1 MSELWRRLRM
11 LLSRERFERE
21 LEEEIQSHLEMQ
33 TGDNQEHGMAP
44 EEARYAARRQFG
56 NAALLKEVS
65 ADAWGW
71 RWFEALAQDLR
82 YALRTLRRRP
92 GFTAIAIL
100 SLALGIGVNIAIF
113 SFING
118 VLLRPLPVP
127 EAERMV
133 SIYHRSSKGWLSSSS
148 YPDYTF
154 YRNHNDVF
162 TGMLAYLR
170 VPMLLRTGEVDEK
183 LSGELVSSDYFSL
196 LGLKPVAG
204 RWFGGERGG
213 SAQEQPLV
221 ILSYDFWQRRYGHDS
236 AVIGRSL
243 RIGAGSF
250 TVSGVAPP
258 GFHGLV
264 LDWGDPPEFWV
275 PMRMYRQA
283 VPAFRDMD
291 ILNYWGMQSFLVA
304 GRLRPGVSFD
314 QAQAA
319 LAVLS
324 SRAAPLRQSA
334 FRERSGFTPEL
345 YPARRARFWPAYR
358 GSVTGFLALLAAS
371 VGLILLIACLNLA
384 NLLLARTSQR
394 RKEIAIRM
402 SIGSGR
408 GRLIRQFLTESL
420 VLSLLGG
427 AAGLLVARWTAAY
440 LTSFHRP
447 FKISLTFDGG
457 MDVPVL
463 TFALLLS
470 VATGVL
476 FGMIPAAQASGVN
489 MTAALKADSLKV
501 AAGLRGIALRDALVI
516 AQVALS
522 ALLLAGAGLFLRT
535 VENARAED
543 VTLDPGKV
551 LVANLDPTLSGYD
564 AQRRQVFYSQ
574 LLDRVKAL
582 PGVAGAALIEL
593 VPLGGFRGGTEII
606 VPAGENRGGST
617 RVQVDYNAASPGYF
631 ETVGLPLVRG
641 RAFTEHDRKGAPGVA
656 VINEVMAGRFW
667 PGLDPSGRRFSLTWR
682 EGGEVEVVGV
692 VRDGKFRNFRDSHR
706 PCFYVPLAQHG
717 SSRMSLEVR
726 STGDP
731 MNLVAAIRG
740 EVRALDAAMP
750 VTDFLTLQSIR
761 EQGMSQER
769 LIASLLTGFGVLA
782 LVLAAIG
789 VYGVTSFSVIQRT
802 REIGIRMALGAK
814 AGQVAGT
821 VLRRSAALALSG
833 LAIGWLGA
841 LALGR
846 LIAGLLYG
854 VSAADPAI
862 FAIISSVLLAVA
874 MLAAYFPARR
884 AASVDPMTALRY
896 E

>member
-183 LSGELVSSDYFSL
+183 LSGELVSSDYFFV

-275 PMRMYRQA
+275 PMRMYQA
-283 VPAFRDMD
+283 SRPGVQGHGHPQLLGHAIVPGRGKTASGR
-291 ILNYWGMQSFLVA
+291 LVRPGA
-304 GRLRPGVSFD
+304 GRLGRVVV
-314 QAQAA
+314 Q
-319 LAVLS
+319 
-324 SRAAPLRQSA
+324 SRAAEAKCLPREIRIHTGVVSGAAGALLARLSRLRH
-334 FRERSGFTPEL
+334 RLSG
-345 YPARRARFWPAYR
+345 PARRERRTDSPDRLFESREPAAGTNLATAQGDRDPDVDRLRTGPAHPPVPDRKPGAIAARRRR
-358 GSVTGFLALLAAS
+358 GS
-371 VGLILLIACLNLA
+371 
-384 NLLLARTSQR
+384 
-394 RKEIAIRM
+394 
-402 SIGSGR
+402 
-408 GRLIRQFLTESL
+408 
-420 VLSLLGG
+420 
-427 AAGLLVARWTAAY
+427 
-440 LTSFHRP
+440 
-447 FKISLTFDGG
+447 
-457 MDVPVL
+457 
-463 TFALLLS
+463 
-470 VATGVL
+470 
-476 FGMIPAAQASGVN
+476 
-489 MTAALKADSLKV
+489 
-501 AAGLRGIALRDALVI
+501 
-516 AQVALS
+516 
-522 ALLLAGAGLFLRT
+522 
-535 VENARAED
+535 
-543 VTLDPGKV
+543 PG
-551 LVANLDPTLSGYD
+551 
-564 AQRRQVFYSQ
+564 
-574 LLDRVKAL
+574 
-582 PGVAGAALIEL
+582 
-593 VPLGGFRGGTEII
+593 
-606 VPAGENRGGST
+606 
-617 RVQVDYNAASPGYF
+617 
-631 ETVGLPLVRG
+631 
-641 RAFTEHDRKGAPGVA
+641 
-656 VINEVMAGRFW
+656 
-667 PGLDPSGRRFSLTWR
+667 
-682 EGGEVEVVGV
+682 
-692 VRDGKFRNFRDSHR
+692 
-706 PCFYVPLAQHG
+706 
-717 SSRMSLEVR
+717 
-726 STGDP
+726 
-731 MNLVAAIRG
+731 
-740 EVRALDAAMP
+740 RALD
-750 VTDFLTLQSIR
+750 R
-761 EQGMSQER
+761 R
-769 LIASLLTGFGVLA
+769 LPHKLPPAVQDLA
-782 LVLAAIG
+782 DL
-789 VYGVTSFSVIQRT
+789 
-802 REIGIRMALGAK
+802 
-814 AGQVAGT
+814 
-821 VLRRSAALALSG
+821 
-833 LAIGWLGA
+833 
-841 LALGR
+841 
-846 LIAGLLYG
+846 
-854 VSAADPAI
+854 
-862 FAIISSVLLAVA
+862 
-874 MLAAYFPARR
+874 
-884 AASVDPMTALRY
+884 
-896 E
+896 